1 MGYCVKGSG
10 EVQEDENTDEAR
22 IRCDE
27 EVIRDFNEGSLST
40 VMGSEARLEGFVELM
55 KCHVVLQLCGNCSFQ
70 DLAQEWEV

>member
-27 EVIRDFNEGSLST
+27 EVVCDFNEGSLCA
-40 VMGSEARLEGFVELM
+40 VVGSEARLKGFIELM
-55 KCHVVLQLCGNCSFQ
+55 V
-70 DLAQEWEV
+70 